1 MGTKEDEIVEL
12 GTESAEE
19 EMTEAEEG
27 GRDELSPVDG
37 GMEVTGDEYR
47 TIGSSGHRAIR
58 KAEGEFAAKGAKV
71 AKQKGEF
78 SREQTRTSTNED
90 EVVELETESAEQE
103 EVDPNSI
110 REAEGADE
118 FGGGALPH
126 RYPTI

>member
-1 MGTKEDEIVEL
+1 L
-12 GTESAEE
+12 
-19 EMTEAEEG
+19 
-27 GRDELSPVDG
+27 R
-37 GMEVTGDEYR
+37 
-47 TIGSSGHRAIR
+47 R
-58 KAEGEFAAKGAKV
+58 KAQIGE
-71 AKQKGEF
+71 GEF